1 MDAPIAAEL
10 RARGADPSSIRSRQ
24 LTAEIL
30 RDADL
35 ILTAETT
42 HRNFILDE
50 WQAAFRRQIR
60 AAGVLQEAEVT
71 GLPPIPLVLHT
82 RLAHATLKSVSD
94 DCGADILHIKG
105 TVVDALLRPVRED
118 AAADATA

>member
-1 MDAPIAAEL
+1 MAAEL
-10 RARGADPSSIRSRQ
+10 RARGADPSGFRPRR

-50 WQAAFRRQIR
+50 WQAAFRRIF
-60 AAGVLQEAEVT
+60 ALQASCRRLRSTE
-71 GLPPIPLVLHT
+71 LPPIPLVLHT

-94 DCGADILHIKG
+94 DCGADILNIKG
-105 TVVDALLRPVRED
+105 AAVDALLRPVRED

>member
-50 WQAAFRRQIR
+50 WQAAFRRIF
-60 AAGVLQEAEVT
+60 ALQASCRRLRLTE
-71 GLPPIPLVLHT
+71 LPPIPLVLRT

-94 DCGADILHIKG
+94 DCGADILNIKG
-105 TVVDALLRPVRED
+105 AAVDALLRPVRED